1 MNDETWCT
9 KDIMMQQWEKD
20 EWRRQ
25 ALLLPGRSG
34 SLTFNPISYRQVIKI
49 KGAAITTLV
58 LVTVSFVYR
67 NPQAH
72 LFLSL

>member
-34 SLTFNPISYRQVIKI
+34 SLTFNPISYRQVINLK
-49 KGAAITTLV
+49 ARPL
-58 LVTVSFVYR
+58 
-67 NPQAH
+67 QH
-72 LFLSL
+72 

>member
-1 MNDETWCT
+1 MVHKGYHDATMGERRMATASFIIART
-9 KDIMMQQWEKD
+9 KWKSNFQPHFLSTGHK
-20 EWRRQ
+20 
-25 ALLLPGRSG
+25 
-34 SLTFNPISYRQVIKI
+34 F